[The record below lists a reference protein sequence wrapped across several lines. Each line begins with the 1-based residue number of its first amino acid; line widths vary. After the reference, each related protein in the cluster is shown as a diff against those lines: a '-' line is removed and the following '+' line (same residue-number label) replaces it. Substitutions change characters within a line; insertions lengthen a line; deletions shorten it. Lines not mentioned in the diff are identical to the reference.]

1 MHFYQKKNAF
11 QWKEAISGYSKG
23 MFMFI
28 RNFLRKCRDP
38 TSDSLLDSFE
48 LRPRRTASSSVLQDI
63 AILRKFFSNKLD
75 YLWKHWL
82 AFSFADVCWNQAQK
96 LNCAS
101 WELLKWA
108 DSEVSGH
115 SANSRCLPL
124 FR

>member
-1 MHFYQKKNAF
+1 MHFYQKKNEF

-63 AILRKFFSNKLD
+63 AILRKFSSNKLD
-75 YLWKHWL
+75 
-82 AFSFADVCWNQAQK
+82 
-96 LNCAS
+96 
-101 WELLKWA
+101 
-108 DSEVSGH
+108 
-115 SANSRCLPL
+115 
-124 FR
+124 